1 MDAQPQ
7 TGFIIWITGMNA
19 SGKTALAALLARRL
33 ALAERP
39 VELVDA
45 DEEDHPLTRDLG
57 GAREDRDAAVRRIGY
72 AAKLFARAGGIA
84 VVAALSPYRE
94 PREALRRDVRR
105 FVEVFTDC
113 AIETLQKRD
122 PIYRKALAGEVK
134 NVPGIDAPYEP
145 PTHPDLVVHTDQE
158 TLEDAAKK
166 LFQTLVDVKY
176 ITPAEFGRVTGGEK
190 PKRSRPAARRSDKR
204 ARAGRSKP
212 KLAPKSTRKPKKT
225 AARAKRR

>member
-7 TGFIIWITGMNA
+7 GFVIWITGMNA
-19 SGKTALAALLARRL
+19 SGKSALATLVARRL

-39 VELVDA
+39 VELIDA
-45 DEEDHPLTRDLG
+45 DDEQHPLTRDLG
-57 GAREDRDAAVRRIGY
+57 GTREERDVAVRRIGY
-72 AAKLFARAGGIA
+72 AAKLVARAGGIA

-94 PREALRRDVRR
+94 PREALRREIRR

-113 AIETLQKRD
+113 AIEALQKRD

-145 PTHPDLVVHTDQE
+145 PTHPDLVVRTDLE
-158 TLEDAAKK
+158 SLEDAAKK
-166 LFQTLVDVKY
+166 LFQILVDVKY
-176 ITPAEFGRVTGGEK
+176 VTPADFGRITGGER
-190 PKRSRPAARRSDKR
+190 PKRARPAARRAAAG
-204 ARAGRSKP
+204 ARGRGKP
-212 KLAPKSTRKPKKT
+212 KLAPKATRKPKKT